1 MTDFR
6 QPWRRV
12 EIGGRRCLLQV
23 VDPATALK
31 LEPEINRVL
40 GDTLSLFV
48 AAPDQ
53 VIGAAMKHAAN
64 GAADPAMVGISHTP
78 PLDHSAHTV
87 EAIRSL
93 GRLLAQCVAS
103 AQLDADWVRVTF
115 GVLVLGR
122 MRVTED
128 YIDTARDW
136 ARCGFGPLVKWQALA
151 AQVQQSFGPLWT
163 RSPYNLRVE
172 ARDYGV
178 PQPTGVPL
186 AVRYA
191 AELAKTGVASS
202 VREILDTW
210 TPVQMIEVVE
220 AQTYAAENERR
231 AHEAARSG
239 RT

>member
-12 EIGGRRCLLQV
+12 EIGGRRCLLQI
-23 VDPATALK
+23 VDPATALE
-31 LEPEINRVL
+31 LEPELNRVL
-40 GDTLSLFV
+40 GGTLALFL

-53 VIGAAMKHAAN
+53 VVGAAVK
-64 GAADPAMVGISHTP
+64 GAAPDPATLGIVEVDERVGHERT
-78 PLDHSAHTV
+78 AA
-87 EAIRSL
+87 AIQSL
-93 GRLLAQCVAS
+93 GLLLAECIRA
-103 AQLDADWVRVTF
+103 AQLDATWVRATF
-115 GVLVLGR
+115 GRLVLGR
-122 MRVTED
+122 MRIGED
-128 YIDTARDW
+128 YMDTARDW
-136 ARCGFGPLVKWQALA
+136 GRLGFGPLAKWQALA

-178 PQPTGVPL
+178 PQPVGVPL

-210 TPVQMIEVVE
+210 TPVQMIEIVE
-220 AQTYAAENERR
+220 AQTFAAENERR
-231 AHEAARSG
+231 AHRAATSG
-239 RT
+239 GAT